1 MHMDHFGRGDKM
13 IVRTRGSGQLQETVF
28 VRYNKIMINMSYSID
43 DYMYN
48 IFTRSGQENSHHEL
62 RTDS

>member
-1 MHMDHFGRGDKM
+1 M